1 MTPSTERARSPS
13 RAGTNPKRIGRPRG
27 AAALV
32 REVRGR
38 LVAAWMPELIGS
50 GASGHAGAS
59 RPQARWRVVP
69 SIIADQRAPTHA
81 DSPRGGRIPDSRLPV
96 TGGLDGDGGHAPA
109 VLVEMLAGGAHE
121 DASHGGR
128 VTALQSAPDPG
139 DRAQHPPW
147 SSAQTTNVPPR
158 AHMGLCRA

>member
-69 SIIADQRAPTHA
+69 SIVADQRAPTHA
-81 DSPRGGRIPDSRLPV
+81 DSPRGRRIPGSRLPV
-96 TGGLDGDGGHAPA
+96 TGGLDGDGEQAPA
-109 VLVEMLAGGAHE
+109 VLVEMLAGADQE
-121 DASHGGR
+121 DASHGGQ
-128 VTALQSAPDPG
+128 VTDPEGVPEPG
-139 DRAQHPPW
+139 DRTQHPPW
-147 SSAQTTNVPPR
+147 SSASTKSVPPR
-158 AHMGLCRA
+158 THMGLCRA